1 MALLSLPLPN
11 AHFIWYCAW
20 LSIPSVIYAYSAPE
34 SAHLAAIPA
43 SVWAT
48 SLLYWRNP
56 LRDSWRRTLDM
67 TFVFFGATYQTY
79 YAFRYITDMRFTV
92 AYTAILGCSIGC
104 YGLSHYLMTH
114 GRIWPSTYAHACVHL
129 VGNIANMV
137 LYHASD
143 SRGYTNNATKHI

>member
-1 MALLSLPLPN
+1 MASLSLPLPN

-56 LRDSWRRTLDM
+56 LRNSWRRTLDM

-79 YAFRYITDMRFTV
+79 YAFRYITDMRFTA

-104 YGLSHYLMTH
+104 YGLSHYLMTR
-114 GRIWPSTYAHACVHL
+114 GRVWPSTYAHACVHL
-129 VGNIANMV
+129 VGNVANMV
-137 LYHASD
+137 LYNAVSQNHKSW
-143 SRGYTNNATKHI
+143 RG